1 MKKIHKSGFTMIELM
16 VVIALIGILAGVGIN
31 GFADGKA
38 RHECEFEA
46 GRIRDFLNEGNSQSA
61 KISQPIPLQVA
72 DKSEDPKIH
81 SYILEA
87 SKTSDGVTFWSGIK
101 QGTAHSCPL
110 GNVDSCELL
119 TYPATDQLMSSTL
132 TLNTALTK
140 IDEKTHPHLVLRG
153 RKPPYVSSTGDIKE
167 TGGETDR
174 MPVIRIRKGRY
185 TALIAPKTGGSIAMY
200 MVKTDNSGTPPAGA
214 KYFTI
219 K

>member
-61 KISQPIPLQVA
+61 KVSQPIPLQLAETQGSKGPVYTLA
-72 DKSEDPKIH
+72 
-81 SYILEA
+81 A
-87 SKTSDGVTFWSGIK
+87 SKTSNGVTFWSGIQ
-101 QGTAHSCPL
+101 QGTAQSCPL
-110 GNVDSCELL
+110 GNIDSCELL
-119 TYPATDQLMSSTL
+119 SYDAPAQLMSSTL
-132 TLNTALTK
+132 TLNTTLTSRK
-140 IDEKTHPHLVLRG
+140 GQYLVLRG
-153 RKPPYVSSTGDIKE
+153 RKAPYVSSTGDIQE
-167 TGGETDR
+167 TGSETKR
-174 MPVIRIRKGRY
+174 MPVIRIKKSRY